1 MNHLDHLIIVHHRNP
16 EELEIHE
23 TLSPSHAH
31 GLYAFL
37 IAKHSTSANVFLIQV
52 LKQYQGKPA
61 NEPRPRNSR
70 ASASA

>member
-16 EELEIHE
+16 EELEIHQ
-23 TLSPSHAH
+23 TLGPSHAF
-31 GLYAFL
+31 GLYSFL
-37 IAKHSTSANVFLIQV
+37 RTKLPTANVFLVQV
-52 LKQYQGKPA
+52 LKQSEGKPT